1 MPGGREGAL
10 KAITLRLEECTHER
24 LVVDK
29 VRRGGSARHS
39 SLPLWVHVRALGFVL
54 RARGGFKQRSREME
68 LILKGTLAA
77 ENGP

>member
-1 MPGGREGAL
+1 M
-10 KAITLRLEECTHER
+10 R

-29 VRRGGSARHS
+29 VREGEGVCRHS
-39 SLPLWVHVRALGFVL
+39 SHIAFVGSCKGFGLVL
-54 RARGGFKQRSREME
+54 RAEGGFKQRSREVE